1 MLTAGELRPKFNL
14 AIESGVFEVTAR
26 PPSFLTTCVTR
37 KLLVREDANPESNE
51 EDCLELLILFSDAD
65 GFKAFF
71 WLSLKMFD
79 LVAVCFVGENEDLL
93 GKESFLK
100 DEGLRRTLFVVEI
113 DFLMGVGTGRWLF
126 AFCFV

>member
-26 PPSFLTTCVTR
+26 TPSFLTTCVTR

-65 GFKAFF
+65 GFKVFF
-71 WLSLKMFD
+71 WLSLRMFD

-93 GKESFLK
+93 GNESFLK
-100 DEGLRRTLFVVEI
+100 DEGLRMALLVVEM
-113 DFLMGVGTGRWLF
+113 DFLMGVGRWLF